1 MINIDQ
7 DLLYLNNQLLSN
19 NRFEKIHDEIYIYK
33 NFLSKEECYDLVED
47 AKKDVYAEGKQYRSS
62 LLKNYKDRLI
72 GLLDFENQRNIK
84 EHNINGGWDKLV
96 LRSNND
102 SDKFHIDIY
111 NYLNK
116 YMESSQIQLDPNL
129 EKINTSFMSFV
140 IYFSED
146 FDGGSISYPEYSFK
160 YKPRAGDMILHN
172 VQIVH
177 GVEPVING
185 ERWSYQGSIDM
196 VKYIKKDLFDQ
207 FTVDNEYFQNR
218 QDALKMPKEPDH
230 KMKDDMF
237 FYREDQSPLLN
248 KRLLRYVTREPYL

>member
-7 DLLYLNNQLLSN
+7 DILYLNNKLLSN
-19 NRFEKIHDEIYIYK
+19 DRFEKIHDEIYICK
-33 NFLSKEECYDLVED
+33 KFLSEEECYILVED
-47 AKKDVYAEGKQYRSS
+47 AKKDIGAQGKQYTSN
-62 LLKNYKDRLI
+62 LLINYKDRLLSLI
-72 GLLDFENQRNIK
+72 DFESQGNIK
-84 EHNINGGWDKLV
+84 ESNINGGWDKLV
-96 LRSNND
+96 LRSDGD

-116 YMESSQIQLDPNL
+116 YMESSQIQFDERL

-146 FDGGSISYPEYSFK
+146 FDGGSISYPEYNFK
-160 YKPRAGDMILHN
+160 YKPSIGDMILHN

-177 GVEPVING
+177 GVEPVTSG

-196 VKYIKKDLFDQ
+196 VKYIEKDLFTK
-207 FTVDNEYFQNR
+207 FIVDNEYFQNR
-218 QDALKMPKEPDH
+218 HDALKMPKEPDH

-248 KRLLRYVTREPYL
+248 KRLLKYVTQEPYL